1 MSKTTATP
9 ESVFIAH
16 VAQVDIQLL
25 PHSYIECF
33 LNASYMLGTV
43 PPWDALLQEYTG
55 QEEKKT
61 QS

>member
-16 VAQVDIQLL
+16 VAQADIQLL
-25 PHSYIECF
+25 PHSSIEYF
-33 LNASYMLGTV
+33 LNAIYMLGTV
-43 PPWDALLQEYTG
+43 PPWDALLQEYIV
-55 QEEKKT
+55 QEETKT